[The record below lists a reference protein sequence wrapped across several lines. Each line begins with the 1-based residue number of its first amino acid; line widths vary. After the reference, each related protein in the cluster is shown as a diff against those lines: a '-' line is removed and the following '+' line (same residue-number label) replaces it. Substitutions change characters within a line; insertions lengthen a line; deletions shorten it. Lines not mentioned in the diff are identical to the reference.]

1 MKCPRSRP
9 TSGGLTPSLATPKS
23 LATVPEELVEG
34 EREKREQAEDR
45 WMKIV
50 EALEQLKG
58 AA

>member
-1 MKCPRSRP
+1 MSKVEADIRWLDAKL
-9 TSGGLTPSLATPKS
+9 GNAESLAK
-23 LATVPEELVEG
+23 APEELVEG

-50 EALEQLKG
+50 EAPERLKG

>member
-1 MKCPRSRP
+1 MSKVEADIRWLDAKL
-9 TSGGLTPSLATPKS
+9 GNAES

-50 EALEQLKG
+50 EALERLKG